1 MRKGDRKVKVRL
13 FWALILLTT
22 FLGNLFVERDGAEA
36 LESSSVQA
44 AYIQPVDARE
54 PSQATL
60 DRFKSALLGAQ
71 RFYGLEMERYGYGYK
86 TFAVADAVKVIK
98 SNQTKAQYFSKTS
111 TLVFEELIK
120 DHDVLEEIYVVLV
133 GGIELVDTVHGGLA
147 IGSDYPCG
155 GCKGAAILAA
165 SDRSFSLKTIAHE
178 LGHTFGLNHIS
189 HLKGNY
195 LMGSAPDNDHPL
207 MAYETHWLNVHPY
220 FNERDHNYKGRLP
233 YIGTF
238 HPPEPVGLDWI
249 HFFVDVSSVSGVHQA
264 QLVFHNSVIVA
275 DYDWVYGKSD
285 TAIFLINRDLVY
297 QNPDAWVH
305 LIDKNGLYTAKYAQL
320 EAPDPELITIPLD
333 PISSRNLDELPLT
346 IRGSGNDSLNAIN
359 NPAEW
364 DGWIEGVWEK
374 TPNNDYPQKPRWYN
388 PFPYMD
394 IWDHWFY
401 SCAQSRLVW
410 DITETDLAIFN
421 AQFYLPNP
429 CGNVALLSVQ
439 AYADGRNVYDSGALH
454 VANAQNKK
462 IAFTIPSGTTELEL
476 KVLDLGD
483 ITCDHFVFGN
493 PRLLSHV
500 GSAPE
505 KVKGTILTQWAK
517 LKDMQ

>member
-1 MRKGDRKVKVRL
+1 M
-13 FWALILLTT
+13 
-22 FLGNLFVERDGAEA
+22 
-36 LESSSVQA
+36 
-44 AYIQPVDARE
+44 
-54 PSQATL
+54 
-60 DRFKSALLGAQ
+60 
-71 RFYGLEMERYGYGYK
+71 
-86 TFAVADAVKVIK
+86 
-98 SNQTKAQYFSKTS
+98 
-111 TLVFEELIK
+111 
-120 DHDVLEEIYVVLV
+120 
-133 GGIELVDTVHGGLA
+133 
-147 IGSDYPCG
+147 
-155 GCKGAAILAA
+155 
-165 SDRSFSLKTIAHE
+165 
-178 LGHTFGLNHIS
+178 
-189 HLKGNY
+189 
-195 LMGSAPDNDHPL
+195 
-207 MAYETHWLNVHPY
+207 
-220 FNERDHNYKGRLP
+220 
-233 YIGTF
+233 
-238 HPPEPVGLDWI
+238 
-249 HFFVDVSSVSGVHQA
+249 SGVHQA
-264 QLVFHNSVIVA
+264 QLVFHNAVIVA
-275 DYDWVYGKSD
+275 DYNWVYGKSD

-305 LIDKNGLYTAKYAQL
+305 LIDKNGLYTAKYVQL

-410 DITETDLAIFN
+410 DISETDLAIFN

-439 AYADGRNVYDSGALH
+439 AYADGEKIYDSGALH

-493 PRLLSHV
+493 PRLRSPV
-500 GSAPE
+500 ASAPQ
-505 KVKGTILTQWAK
+505 KVKGTVLTQWAK
-517 LKDMQ
+517 LKDIR